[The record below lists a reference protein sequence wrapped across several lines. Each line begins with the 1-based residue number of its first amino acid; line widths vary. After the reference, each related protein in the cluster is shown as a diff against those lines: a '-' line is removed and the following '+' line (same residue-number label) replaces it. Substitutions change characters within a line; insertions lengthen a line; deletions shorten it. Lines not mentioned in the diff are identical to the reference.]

1 MLRGGLRR
9 EVYQESRQGTAVIL
23 YNAKVEDIGGN
34 NLLEVL
40 HELYTPISSKIKTK
54 SVAGWTQE
62 RGVPGE

>member
-1 MLRGGLRR
+1 MDSGERSTRR
-9 EVYQESRQGTAVIL
+9 VGKGTAVVL

-34 NLLEVL
+34 DPLEVL

-62 RGVPGE
+62 RGVLGE